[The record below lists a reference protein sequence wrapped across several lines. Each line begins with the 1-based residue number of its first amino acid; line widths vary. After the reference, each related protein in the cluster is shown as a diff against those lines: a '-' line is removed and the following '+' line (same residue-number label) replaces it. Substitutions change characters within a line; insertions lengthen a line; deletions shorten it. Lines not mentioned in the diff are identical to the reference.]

1 MDQFVLPHRVD
12 LVKPLFVAFAG
23 AFAIHAAAAASIA
36 ALGVAQGHGPKPAV
50 SGQTIDIE
58 PEQAAPIREPEP
70 VRAPTA
76 AAPARGAPHA
86 QALQGAAPVA
96 PLATSSPSADPSDA
110 VPQPQPAQA
119 AVAPARFTMV
129 MSAGAGAP
137 GGTSPSPGPK
147 AAEVL
152 GDDDVAVRAR
162 QIAGEKPAYPP
173 EALAQGVEL
182 SAPIAF
188 EIVVDPSGRVTS
200 ARELRRVG
208 YGFDEAAAAALRE
221 YRFSPAMRGG
231 HAVAVRM
238 RWTVDFRFD

>member
-1 MDQFVLPHRVD
+1 M
-12 LVKPLFVAFAG
+12 KPLFVAFAG

-36 ALGVAQGHGPKPAV
+36 ALGVARGQGPKPAV

-58 PEQAAPIREPEP
+58 PEQTAPVRPPEPEP

-86 QALQGAAPVA
+86 QAMRAAAPLA
-96 PLATSSPSADPSDA
+96 PLATSAPSPEPSDA
-110 VPQPQPAQA
+110 VPQPQPTTQA

-137 GGTSPSPGPK
+137 GGTSPSAGPK
-147 AAEVL
+147 TAEVL
-152 GDDDVAVRAR
+152 GDDDVAIRAR
-162 QIAGEKPAYPP
+162 QIGGEKPAYPP

-182 SAPIAF
+182 QTPIAF
-188 EIVVDPSGRVTS
+188 EIVVDWSGRVTS

-238 RWTVDFRFD
+238 RWTVDFRLN

>member
-1 MDQFVLPHRVD
+1 M
-12 LVKPLFVAFAG
+12 KPLFVAFAG

-36 ALGVAQGHGPKPAV
+36 VLGVAHGHGPKPAV

-58 PEQAAPIREPEP
+58 PEQAAPVVRPREPEP

-76 AAPARGAPHA
+76 AAPSRGAPHA
-86 QALQGAAPVA
+86 QALQSAAPIA
-96 PLATSSPSADPSDA
+96 PLATSAPSADPTDT
-110 VPQPQPAQA
+110 VPQSEPTA
-119 AVAPARFTMV
+119 APARFKMV

-137 GGTSPSPGPK
+137 GGTSPSPGPA
-147 AAEVL
+147 AAEVV
-152 GDDDVAVRAR
+152 GDEDVAVRAR
-162 QIAGEKPAYPP
+162 QIGGEKPAYPP

-208 YGFDEAAAAALRE
+208 YGFDEAAAAALRA

-238 RWTVDFRFD
+238 RWTVDFRLN